1 MENKILERFKMQKL
15 KGFTLAEIII
25 TMGIVG
31 VIAALTVPDLL
42 SDYQNK
48 AMAVKIRKSV
58 NDFESA
64 LDQYITAEGKQRFSQ
79 TTVITSKNLDSFVKE
94 NFRVIK
100 TCDGTNACKRDCA
113 TGDEACAKEVETCK
127 EQVAAAG
134 CFASENYMSIDGE
147 KSEKFQCPEKS
158 YILADSSAI
167 CISPAYMG
175 TKYVITNIWIDING
189 PAEPNI
195 GGRDM
200 FGFYYGNI
208 IAKKDTVSGGDAPKC
223 KTDNTGIGCIA
234 KLQQNNWKMDY

>member
-1 MENKILERFKMQKL
+1 MQKL
-15 KGFTLAEIII
+15 KAFTLAEILI

-31 VIAALTVPDLL
+31 VIAALTVPDLV

-48 AMAVKIRKSV
+48 AMAVKARKSV
-58 NDFESA
+58 NDFETT
-64 LDQYITAEGKQRFSQ
+64 LDQYLTAEGKQRFSQ

-100 TCDGTNACKRDCA
+100 TCS
-113 TGDEACAKEVETCK
+113 AKSS
-127 EQVAAAG
+127 G
-134 CFASENYMSIDGE
+134 CFASENYISIDN
-147 KSEKFQCPEKS
+147 KTSAKFECSKQS

-175 TKYVITNIWIDING
+175 TMYVITNISIDVNG

-200 FGFYYGNI
+200 FSFAYGNI
-208 IAKKDTVSGGDAPKC
+208 LAQKDEVLGGNATNCEKSY
-223 KTDNTGIGCIA
+223 TGAGCIA

>member
-48 AMAVKIRKSV
+48 AMAVKTRKSI
-58 NDFESA
+58 NEIESA
-64 LDQYITAEGKQRFSQ
+64 IDQYTTAEGKTSFAQ
-79 TTVITSKNLDSFVKE
+79 TKVLTGGQTLDAFVRE
-94 NFRVIK
+94 NFKVIK

-134 CFASENYMSIDGE
+134 CFAKEKYISINNLYSANFNCSET
-147 KSEKFQCPEKS
+147 S
-158 YILADSSAI
+158 YILADSTAI
-167 CISPAYMG
+167 CITITSASLDVHIDVNG
-175 TKYVITNIWIDING
+175 TE
-189 PAEPNI
+189 PPNI

-200 FGFYYGNI
+200 FRF
-208 IAKKDTVSGGDAPKC
+208 TVNSKAEIKGGDAASCVNNP
-223 KTDNTGIGCIA
+223 NGYGCIA

>member
-1 MENKILERFKMQKL
+1 MKKL
-15 KGFTLAEIII
+15 KAFTLAEIII

-48 AMAVKIRKSV
+48 AMAVKIRKSINEV
-58 NDFESA
+58 ESA
-64 LDQYITAEGKQRFSQ
+64 IDQYVTAEGKTSFAQ
-79 TTVITSKNLDSFVKE
+79 TKVLTGGQTLDAFVRE

-100 TCDGTNACKRDCA
+100 TCDGTNTCKRDCA

-134 CFASENYMSIDGE
+134 CFANEEYISIDNSASANFNC
-147 KSEKFQCPEKS
+147 SETS

-167 CISPAYMG
+167 CMTIDSGLIDVHIDVNG
-175 TKYVITNIWIDING
+175 T
-189 PAEPNI
+189 EPPNF

-200 FGFYYGNI
+200 FKFTINSKAEI
-208 IAKKDTVSGGDAPKC
+208 KGGDAANC
-223 KTDNTGIGCIA
+223 KKNSNGYGCIA